1 MGAAEAL
8 SAEEAQEAHAELD
21 AQALQVAA
29 LEWLLET
36 CGVNRSKVRRLK
48 VHSTR
53 LLLPVLC
60 PSGVRQAASSAR
72 GLQAAQRALPITQSL
87 LCGAAAAAAAVAG
100 QRQGC
105 ERNEEGV

>member
-48 VHSTR
+48 LHSTR

-72 GLQAAQRALPITQSL
+72 GVQAAQRALPITQIFALRSRRRCCKHL
-87 LCGAAAAAAAVAG
+87 AAA
-100 QRQGC
+100 
-105 ERNEEGV
+105 NI

>member
-36 CGVNRSKVRRLK
+36 CGVNRSKVRR
-48 VHSTR
+48 
-53 LLLPVLC
+53 P
-60 PSGVRQAASSAR
+60 GVRI
-72 GLQAAQRALPITQSL
+72 LPRHSPYCADL
-87 LCGAAAAAAAVAG
+87 
-100 QRQGC
+100 
-105 ERNEEGV
+105 